1 MKCLLIYYD
10 FPRPFNFCYNNKV
23 RWPNRCESK
32 SYKEMT
38 LIILTNEVRV
48 FGYFLKYFAQKYIK
62 IIYILYIFLKKLFL
76 ISSYQ
81 NDKKY

>member
-1 MKCLLIYYD
+1 MKCLFIYSD

-48 FGYFLKYFAQKYIK
+48 FGYFLKYFAQKCVK
-62 IIYILYIFLKKLFL
+62 IIYFLYFFKKIFL
-76 ISSYQ
+76 ISSHQ